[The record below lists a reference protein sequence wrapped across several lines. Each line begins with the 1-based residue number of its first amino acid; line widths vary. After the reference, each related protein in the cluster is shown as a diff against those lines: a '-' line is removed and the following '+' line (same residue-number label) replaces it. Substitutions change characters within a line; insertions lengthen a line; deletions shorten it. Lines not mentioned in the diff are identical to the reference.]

1 MRRSRSKLP
10 GKRKAI
16 SRGTGAHVISASI
29 RFTGNSEQPI
39 LTGPS
44 CPHSPDCPKPK
55 APRSQRPSGPV
66 PRLGER
72 LTAKRASALL
82 LRTRSNA
89 NQAWE
94 EGLEAAEDTRRPL
107 RLWEA

>member
-1 MRRSRSKLP
+1 VL
-10 GKRKAI
+10 
-16 SRGTGAHVISASI
+16 
-29 RFTGNSEQPI
+29 
-39 LTGPS
+39 
-44 CPHSPDCPKPK
+44 
-55 APRSQRPSGPV
+55 
-66 PRLGER
+66 RLGER

-107 RLWEA
+107 RLWGVALSRDIVAAPHFRTIQASPKNLPQGLREIELAANSLNGPSSWRMDHADF

>member
-1 MRRSRSKLP
+1 MNQTSRMGS
-10 GKRKAI
+10 
-16 SRGTGAHVISASI
+16 
-29 RFTGNSEQPI
+29 
-39 LTGPS
+39 
-44 CPHSPDCPKPK
+44 K

-66 PRLGER
+66 RRLGER

-89 NQAWE
+89 DQAWE

>member
-1 MRRSRSKLP
+1 
-10 GKRKAI
+10 
-16 SRGTGAHVISASI
+16 
-29 RFTGNSEQPI
+29 
-39 LTGPS
+39 
-44 CPHSPDCPKPK
+44 
-55 APRSQRPSGPV
+55 V